1 LVLFATLD
9 ATSQTSFSIITNFV
23 NPINNT
29 YRASVFVM
37 SRGVKYAETNE
48 DGLTIL
54 SNSYLTASFS
64 DVFLLNNPK
73 EGGLMSTYI
82 FMATPIKTF
91 DP

>member
-1 LVLFATLD
+1 
-9 ATSQTSFSIITNFV
+9 
-23 NPINNT
+23 
-29 YRASVFVM
+29 M